1 MDWESPVP
9 REGVGAQK
17 HPSAELKRE
26 GDPLSCPGP
35 QRGLRA
41 WGPAGREAVSAP
53 PLSPPSSH
61 PLRMFAFQGGLG
73 QRRGSAG
80 WGAPAGRGGSFAFII
95 TSLPFKG
102 KLCPESGRWRAK
114 PAGRT

>member
-35 QRGLRA
+35 QRGPRA
-41 WGPAGREAVSAP
+41 WGPAGREVVSAP

-61 PLRMFAFQGGLG
+61 PLRSRSRAARDSGGG
-73 QRRGSAG
+73 APGGAPRRGE
-80 WGAPAGRGGSFAFII
+80 GARSR
-95 TSLPFKG
+95 L
-102 KLCPESGRWRAK
+102 L
-114 PAGRT
+114 